1 MCSLLFLVSRLLFFF
16 FVFFVFLLLFVR
28 GCLVLVVGCWLLVVG
43 CWVLTKHKIVK
54 THWFLQATSTTQGR
68 VMQVDVTLLLGRR
81 LQVYGTLLQGRVV
94 QVDVTLL
101 FGWLVHVCAQVENHL
116 FLQEFWHRSKIIVF
130 TRVFARYLTQCS
142 R

>member
-1 MCSLLFLVSRLLFFF
+1 MFLLRLLC
-16 FVFFVFLLLFVR
+16 LLVVVCSWLF
-28 GCLVLVVGCWLLVVG
+28 GVGCWLLVVG
-43 CWVLTKHKIVK
+43 CWVMTKHKIVK
-54 THWFLQATSTTQGR
+54 NHWFLQATSTTQGR

-116 FLQEFWHRSKIIVF
+116 FLQEFWHRSKIMF
-130 TRVFARYLTQCS
+130 L
-142 R
+142 